1 MTSLWNYEDKFN
13 LLNIMN
19 NLPQNK
25 IKWDTGGFMGSLK
38 MTSVDSLLQ
47 LDVPVEYHQILW
59 IS

>member
-1 MTSLWNYEDKFN
+1 
-13 LLNIMN
+13 
-19 NLPQNK
+19 
-25 IKWDTGGFMGSLK
+25 MGSLK